1 MSACQKTINILK
13 QLCKTKSTI
22 TENVII
28 IHYHTRNIIIPD
40 IGSNGSRAITNP
52 TMVGVQIIITIQYPA
67 LLCYSISYNCAV
79 LLRHTTLT

>member
-52 TMVGVQIIITIQYPA
+52 TMVGV
-67 LLCYSISYNCAV
+67 
-79 LLRHTTLT
+79 